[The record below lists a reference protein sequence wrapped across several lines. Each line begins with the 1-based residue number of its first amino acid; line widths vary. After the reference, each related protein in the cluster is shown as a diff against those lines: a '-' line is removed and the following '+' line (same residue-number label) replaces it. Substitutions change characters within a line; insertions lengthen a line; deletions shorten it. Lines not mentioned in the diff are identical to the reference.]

1 VDQVLQLPERE
12 ILVCRNVDELNRK
25 AAEQF
30 IGLACNAI
38 QQSGRFAVALSGG
51 STPKALYSLLASP
64 NYRERVDW
72 SRVHLFW
79 GDERCLPPDHPESDF
94 RMVQEAL
101 LSKISLPP
109 ENVHRMPGEKAP
121 QDAEADYENEL
132 RTFFR
137 PAVNAV
143 PRFDLI
149 LLGLGEVGHTA
160 SLFPGSAA
168 LNEHNRLVATVYVQR
183 LKAHR
188 LTLTLPVIN
197 AAAQVTF
204 LIAGQSKSAIVQKLL
219 GVDSRDAELP
229 AGKVRPANGH
239 VTWLVTQDAAA
250 ELAPG

>member
-1 VDQVLQLPERE
+1 MLQFTERE
-12 ILVCRNVDELNRK
+12 VIICRNVDELNRE

-38 QQSGRFAVALSGG
+38 EQSGRFAVALSGG
-51 STPKALYSLLASP
+51 STPKGLYASLADP
-64 NYRERVDW
+64 EYRNRLDW

-79 GDERCLPPDHPESDF
+79 GDERCVPPDHPESNF

-101 LSKISLPP
+101 LSNISLAP
-109 ENVHRMPGEKAP
+109 ENIHRMPGEKTP
-121 QDAEADYENEL
+121 QDAAADYENEL

-137 PAVNAV
+137 SAVNVV
-143 PRFDLI
+143 PRFDLV
-149 LLGLGEVGHTA
+149 LLGLGEDGHTA

-168 LNEHNRLVATVYVQR
+168 LDEHDRLVATVYVER
-183 LKAHR
+183 LKVHR

-219 GVDSRDAELP
+219 GVDSGDAELP